1 MKKYKYIFWDM
12 DGTVANTYEGVSNCL
27 AYALEPYGIHLE
39 GEQEIRK
46 FIGPPFRLSFKK
58 YLGFDE
64 RKAEEAIARYRER
77 YIPVGVYECELF
89 DGVRETIQA
98 FKEAGYV
105 QVITS
110 SKPEAQCRQIL
121 EKFDLTS
128 ELDEV
133 VGASADGK
141 IDTKIQVLQEAFRRM
156 EAQCPDFSKE
166 NAVLIGDTHYDAD
179 GAKEGGIDCVGVG
192 Y

>member
-64 RKAEEAIARYRER
+64 RKAEEAIARYRACTR
-77 YIPVGVYECELF
+77 VNCLMECARRFRHLKRR
-89 DGVRETIQA
+89 DM
-98 FKEAGYV
+98 
-105 QVITS
+105 
-110 SKPEAQCRQIL
+110 CR
-121 EKFDLTS
+121 
-128 ELDEV
+128 
-133 VGASADGK
+133 
-141 IDTKIQVLQEAFRRM
+141 
-156 EAQCPDFSKE
+156 
-166 NAVLIGDTHYDAD
+166 
-179 GAKEGGIDCVGVG
+179 
-192 Y
+192 